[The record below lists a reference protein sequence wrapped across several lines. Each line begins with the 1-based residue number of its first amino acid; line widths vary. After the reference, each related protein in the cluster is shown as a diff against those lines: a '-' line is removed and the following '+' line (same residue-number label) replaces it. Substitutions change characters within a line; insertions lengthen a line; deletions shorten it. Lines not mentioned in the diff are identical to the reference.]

1 MGRQGGEEEE
11 GAGRWRELANQRCRP
26 SQRSPPTKCDFE
38 IAKRARVFINPKR
51 LFSALVRREFCSDVR
66 GVTVL
71 RPRWPSRVMPALR
84 LSARL
89 ASLYEISFQPF
100 DNSISQTDCVVALMV
115 ATADVGC
122 DGLVDSPLALSAA
135 LALFLSSRAHSAA
148 NHILAQPPFFARTYK
163 LALETQLASTRRLSS
178 SATDL
183 HALIVCVQTRPTRTQ
198 KPARAPCP
206 PSPPPTSQSSAPPV
220 AFACS
225 EPSPLVS
232 QKT

>member
-71 RPRWPSRVMPALR
+71 RPRWASRVMPALR

-100 DNSISQTDCVVALMV
+100 DTSISQTDCVVALMV
-115 ATADVGC
+115 ATADGGC

-148 NHILAQPPFFARTYK
+148 NHILAQQPFFARTYM
-163 LALETQLASTRRLSS
+163 LALELSMPHSGDRLHQRLTFVLLSC
-178 SATDL
+178 AD
-183 HALIVCVQTRPTRTQ
+183 
-198 KPARAPCP
+198 PARPAPKSP
-206 PSPPPTSQSSAPPV
+206 LELLALPPPNLL
-220 AFACS
+220 
-225 EPSPLVS
+225 PSPLRLLS
-232 QKT
+232 RLHARSLRR